1 MMYEVN
7 EKGKNTR
14 QIIIYVIILL
24 SVLCCSI
31 FAGVKAAQL
40 YKVGETKNKN
50 SEIIKQGKNQVK
62 LNRNISNND
71 NAENTEIEDNESK
84 ENVVSSGEE
93 NNVSVNNEAE
103 NKDTNNTIDSN
114 SNDTNTSISNTS
126 ISNTKDYSNFVKK
139 VDNIYNGE
147 EGKRV
152 FLTFDDGPSK
162 SVTPHILDLLK
173 FHNIKATF
181 FVLGSRVKLNPD
193 IVKRE
198 YDEGHYI
205 ANHGYSHK
213 YSSIYAKPENVIEE
227 YNKTEAEIRK
237 ALNNQNYSSHLFRFP
252 GGSIGGEYNKIK
264 KFAKKQLKE
273 KQIAYLDW
281 NALTS
286 DAAGANTKEK
296 IFKNMKKTVGN
307 YQNVVLLMHDAP
319 DKKLTYETLED
330 VITYLTEKGYSF
342 KNFNN
347 I

>member
-1 MMYEVN
+1 MKV
-7 EKGKNTR
+7 
-14 QIIIYVIILL
+14 
-24 SVLCCSI
+24 
-31 FAGVKAAQL
+31 AQL
-40 YKVGETKNKN
+40 YKVGETKNKS

-62 LNRNISNND
+62 INRNISNND
-71 NAENTEIEDNESK
+71 NAENTQVECNELK
-84 ENVVSSGEE
+84 ENSVENIILNVVE
-93 NNVSVNNEAE
+93 NTATVTNEIKNE
-103 NKDTNNTIDSN
+103 YTNNTIDSN
-114 SNDTNTSISNTS
+114 SNDTNTST
-126 ISNTKDYSNFVKK
+126 SNTKDYSNFVKK

-198 YDEGHYI
+198 YNEGHYI

-264 KFAKKQLKE
+264 KSAKKQLKE

-296 IFKNMKKTVGN
+296 ILKNMKKTVGN

>member
-7 EKGKNTR
+7 EKGKKIK

-31 FAGVKAAQL
+31 FAGVKVAQL
-40 YKVGETKNKN
+40 YKVGETKNKS

-62 LNRNISNND
+62 INRNISNND
-71 NAENTEIEDNESK
+71 NAENTQVECNELK
-84 ENVVSSGEE
+84 ENSVENIILNVVE
-93 NNVSVNNEAE
+93 NTATVTNEIKNE
-103 NKDTNNTIDSN
+103 YTNNTIDSN
-114 SNDTNTSISNTS
+114 SNDTNTSTSNTR
-126 ISNTKDYSNFVKK
+126 DYSNFVKK

-264 KFAKKQLKE
+264 KSAKKQLKE

-296 IFKNMKKTVGN
+296 ILKNMKKTVGN

>member
-1 MMYEVN
+1 MYEVN
-7 EKGKNTR
+7 EKGKKIK
-14 QIIIYVIILL
+14 QIIIYIIILL

-31 FAGVKAAQL
+31 FAGVKVAQL
-40 YKVGETKNKN
+40 YKVGETKNKS

-62 LNRNISNND
+62 INRNISNND
-71 NAENTEIEDNESK
+71 NAENTQVECNELK
-84 ENVVSSGEE
+84 ENSVENTILNVVE
-93 NNVSVNNEAE
+93 NTATVTNEIKNE
-103 NKDTNNTIDSN
+103 YTNNTIDSN
-114 SNDTNTSISNTS
+114 SNDTNTST
-126 ISNTKDYSNFVKK
+126 SNTKDYSNFVKK

-213 YSSIYAKPENVIEE
+213 YTSIYAKPENVIEE

-264 KFAKKQLKE
+264 KSAKKQLKE

-296 IFKNMKKTVGN
+296 ILKNMKKTVGN

>member
-1 MMYEVN
+1 MYEVN
-7 EKGKNTR
+7 EKGKKIK

-31 FAGVKAAQL
+31 FAGVKVAQL
-40 YKVGETKNKN
+40 YKVGETKNKS

-62 LNRNISNND
+62 INRNISNND
-71 NAENTEIEDNESK
+71 NAENTQVECNELK
-84 ENVVSSGEE
+84 ENSVENIILNVVE
-93 NNVSVNNEAE
+93 NTATVTNEIKNE
-103 NKDTNNTIDSN
+103 YTNNTIDSN
-114 SNDTNTSISNTS
+114 SNDTNTSTSNTR
-126 ISNTKDYSNFVKK
+126 DYSNFVKK

-264 KFAKKQLKE
+264 KSAKKQLKE

-296 IFKNMKKTVGN
+296 ILKNMKKTVGN

>member
-7 EKGKNTR
+7 EKGKKIK

-31 FAGVKAAQL
+31 FAGVKVAQL
-40 YKVGETKNKN
+40 YKVGETKNKS

-62 LNRNISNND
+62 INRNISNND
-71 NAENTEIEDNESK
+71 NAENTQVECNELK
-84 ENVVSSGEE
+84 ENSVE
-93 NNVSVNNEAE
+93 NTATVTNEIKNE
-103 NKDTNNTIDSN
+103 YTNNTIDSN
-114 SNDTNTSISNTS
+114 SNDTNTS

-264 KFAKKQLKE
+264 KSAKKQLKE

-296 IFKNMKKTVGN
+296 ILKNMKKTVGN

>member
-7 EKGKNTR
+7 EKGKKIK

-31 FAGVKAAQL
+31 FAGVKVAQL
-40 YKVGETKNKN
+40 YKVGETKNKS

-62 LNRNISNND
+62 INRNISNND
-71 NAENTEIEDNESK
+71 NAENTQVECNELK
-84 ENVVSSGEE
+84 ENSVENIILNVVE
-93 NNVSVNNEAE
+93 NTATVTNEIKNE
-103 NKDTNNTIDSN
+103 YTNNTIDSN
-114 SNDTNTSISNTS
+114 SNDINTST
-126 ISNTKDYSNFVKK
+126 SNTKDYSNFVKK

-264 KFAKKQLKE
+264 KSAKKQLKE

-296 IFKNMKKTVGN
+296 ILKNMKKTVGN

>member
-7 EKGKNTR
+7 EKGKKIK
-14 QIIIYVIILL
+14 QIIIYIIILL

-31 FAGVKAAQL
+31 FAGVKVAQL
-40 YKVGETKNKN
+40 YKVGETKNKS

-62 LNRNISNND
+62 INRNISNND
-71 NAENTEIEDNESK
+71 NAENTQVECNELK
-84 ENVVSSGEE
+84 ENSVENTILNVVE
-93 NNVSVNNEAE
+93 NTATVTNEIKNE
-103 NKDTNNTIDSN
+103 YTNNTIDSN
-114 SNDTNTSISNTS
+114 SNDTNTST
-126 ISNTKDYSNFVKK
+126 SNTKDYSNFVKK

-213 YSSIYAKPENVIEE
+213 YTSIYAKPENVIEE

-264 KFAKKQLKE
+264 KSAKKQLKE

-296 IFKNMKKTVGN
+296 ILKNMKKTVGN